1 MSTTRRTPLVSP
13 VSAPTVSA
21 STTSAT
27 PSVIALVADEGL
39 EVELQAGEED
49 RVQHPDAADRLQ
61 AGEPREQVEHVR
73 PDDRA
78 ERQQSQEPREAQT
91 LGDERSE
98 HDDEPDDGEPE
109 RRGRLHRCQF
119 MMRPSSLVVLARLQ
133 RVRPSPPHRC
143 RAWPPSST
151 RKAHVRPVAAAEMVR
166 PADR

>member
-1 MSTTRRTPLVSP
+1 
-13 VSAPTVSA
+13 
-21 STTSAT
+21 
-27 PSVIALVADEGL
+27 VIALVADEGL

-78 ERQQSQEPREAQT
+78 ERQQSQEPREART

-109 RRGRLHRCQF
+109 RRGRLHRLPVHDAPLEP
-119 MMRPSSLVVLARLQ
+119 RRARSPAASSSVTPASVSR
-133 RVRPSPPHRC
+133 
-143 RAWPPSST
+143 
-151 RKAHVRPVAAAEMVR
+151 VAAEFDQEGAR
-166 PADR
+166 QASRSCGDGPAR